1 VPAVAEAIRKLLSG
15 ADLETGEA
23 HACFEEIMD
32 GRAGEAQLAAF
43 LVALRMKGETAEEI
57 AAFASAMREKARKVP
72 TRRQDL
78 LDTCGTGGDSRG
90 GFNVSTVAALV
101 AAGADAAVAK
111 HGNRA
116 VSSRC
121 GSADLLEHLGVRIDC
136 DEAAVGRCLDEAGI
150 GFLFAPSMHPAMLHA
165 AGVRRALG
173 VRTVFNLL
181 GPLTHPM
188 SVRFQLLG
196 VFEKR
201 WVEPV
206 ARALRA
212 LGADRALIVHG
223 LDGMD
228 EITTTGPT
236 AVAEL
241 DGGAIR
247 EFQLDA
253 RDLGFPRADPDDL
266 RGGDP
271 ADNAAIARS
280 ILENR
285 PGPRRDLV
293 LVNSGAA
300 IWAARG
306 ATTLA
311 EGVARAAESLES
323 GAAAAKLDALIR
335 LTGAP
340 AGKERG

>member
-1 VPAVAEAIRKLLSG
+1 MTAVSEAIQRLLSG
-15 ADLETGEA
+15 GDLGTSEA
-23 HACFEEIMD
+23 RACFEEIMD
-32 GRAGEAQLAAF
+32 GRTGEVPLAAF

-57 AAFASAMREKARKVP
+57 AAFASAMRERARKVP
-72 TRRQDL
+72 TRRGDL
-78 LDTCGTGGDSRG
+78 LDTCGTGGDSLG
-90 GFNVSTVAALV
+90 GFNVSTLAGLV
-101 AAGADAAVAK
+101 AAGADAVVAK

-116 VSSRC
+116 VSGRC

-136 DEAAVGRCLDEAGI
+136 DEATVGRCLDEAGI

-188 SVRFQLLG
+188 SVRYQLLG

-201 WVEPV
+201 WVGPV

-212 LGADRALIVHG
+212 LGAERALVVHG

-241 DGGAIR
+241 SGGSIR

-253 RDLGFPRADPDDL
+253 RDLGFPRADPAEL

-271 ADNAAIARS
+271 AANAAIARS
-280 ILENR
+280 VLENR
-285 PGPRRDLV
+285 PGPWRDLV
-293 LVNSGAA
+293 LVNAGAA
-300 IWAARG
+300 IWTARR

-311 EGVARAAESLES
+311 EGVARAAESLGRGE
-323 GAAAAKLDALIR
+323 ATAKLDMLIR
-335 LTGAP
+335 LTGAS
-340 AGKERG
+340 AGPERP